1 LSNGC
6 LVEELT
12 AKNCSLQLCSWT
24 ISGCRLS
31 IKAVIELDAGEI
43 EFVADRI
50 LLGDNLSERS
60 HIQNS
65 ISLTIVMPPRI
76 IAASTS
82 TKREP

>member
-6 LVEELT
+6 LVEEIT

-24 ISGCRLS
+24 ISSCRLS
-31 IKAVIELDAGEI
+31 IEAAIELDAGEI

-50 LLGDNLSERS
+50 LLGDNLSEPL

-65 ISLTIVMPPRI
+65 ISLTMVTPPRI
-76 IAASTS
+76 IATSTS
-82 TKREP
+82 TKREL